1 MPSPSRDNIKPR
13 TNLLGLMSM
22 ELKEHRADL
31 LIILQLEA
39 VESGREV
46 IVDGSA
52 MRFPAPPQRENTT
65 KLNVK

>member
-1 MPSPSRDNIKPR
+1 
-13 TNLLGLMSM
+13 MSM

>member
-1 MPSPSRDNIKPR
+1 
-13 TNLLGLMSM
+13 M

-52 MRFPAPPQRENTT
+52 MRSPFTDSMNMGLGRLQELVMDREAACAVVHGVT
-65 KLNVK
+65 KRNN